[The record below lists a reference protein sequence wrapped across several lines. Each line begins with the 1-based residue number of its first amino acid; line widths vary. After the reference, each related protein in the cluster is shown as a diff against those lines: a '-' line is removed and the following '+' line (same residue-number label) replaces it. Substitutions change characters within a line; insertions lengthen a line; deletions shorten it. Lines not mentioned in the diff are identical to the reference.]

1 MLVDLKPYMDDD
13 TIGRKDAEPIR
24 EVLLDGAKIDGKQY
38 GIPFNKSTEMLFYN
52 ADLLKE
58 YGVEVP
64 KTLEE
69 LKEASKTIY
78 EKSNKEVVGAGF
90 DSLNNYYA
98 IGMKNKGVDF
108 NKDLDLTSK
117 DSQEVV
123 DYYRDGIEAVTSAQL
138 VQINIYL
145 AHLQTKR

>member
-13 TIGRKDAEPIR
+13 TIGWKDAEPIR

-69 LKEASKTIY
+69 LKKLLKQFTKNPTK
-78 EKSNKEVVGAGF
+78 KSLVLV
-90 DSLNNYYA
+90 
-98 IGMKNKGVDF
+98 
-108 NKDLDLTSK
+108 LT
-117 DSQEVV
+117 
-123 DYYRDGIEAVTSAQL
+123 R
-138 VQINIYL
+138 
-145 AHLQTKR
+145 